1 MADDDRIWIQA
12 SAGEV
17 IDKIT
22 ILEIKACRIDDAAKL
37 AHVRRELE
45 TLCAARDR
53 ALKPSA
59 ELQALADQLS
69 AVNAELWRI
78 EDAIRVCELR
88 QDFGP
93 QFIELARSV
102 YRNNDRRFDL
112 KRRINELTGSAIVE
126 VKSYPGSG

>member
-17 IDKIT
+17 IDKIA
-22 ILEIKACRIDDAAKL
+22 ILEIKASRIDDDAKL

-45 TLCAARDR
+45 TLCAVRDR

-59 ELQALADQLS
+59 DLQALADQLS